1 MAAVVGGSVAVVEAD
16 GFHIDELAGNVAT
29 KEDTLSIAFVSAKA
43 GASEPWLTLHY
54 DEWIAVRTGS
64 IAIEQEGLANVTVRA
79 GQTVKISKGTR
90 FRPSFP
96 EDTTYIPVCIPAFS
110 PSRCIRE
117 DVTEEG
123 KDVALNLKKLHAS
136 GAVDDLEY
144 CLKDSPEVLYHMTS
158 AAEWEQAIAEKVYYP
173 KTYEQD
179 GHYTHATGVP
189 SRLVGTANHFYQ
201 DSPGD
206 WVCLQFRRAALKA
219 CGIHVRDEEAMP
231 VGDKDV
237 DPAWVSKKWICP
249 HVVGGLPTSVV
260 EKVFKMTR
268 DEKLFTGI
276 EGLV

>member
-29 KEDTLSIAFVSAKA
+29 NEDTLSIAFVSAKA

-64 IAIEQEGLANVTVRA
+64 IAIEQEGLSIVTVRA
-79 GQTVKISKGTR
+79 GQTVKIPKGTR

-96 EDTTYIPVCIPAFS
+96 EDTTYIPVCVPAFS

-117 DVTEEG
+117 DVTKEG
-123 KDVALNLKKLHAS
+123 KEVASNLKKLHAS
-136 GAVDDLEY
+136 GDLEV

-158 AAEWEQAIAEKVYYP
+158 AAEWEQAVKDKVYYP
-173 KTYEQD
+173 KTYKQD

-189 SRLVGTANHFYQ
+189 SRLVATANHFYQ
-201 DSPGD
+201 DSQGD

-231 VGDKDV
+231 VGDKEV
-237 DPAWVSKKWICP
+237 DASWVDKKWVCP
-249 HVVGGLPTSVV
+249 HVIGGLPTSVV

-268 DEKLFTGI
+268 EGPKYTGI